1 MEIMED
7 TIESKIQHLDNQLV
21 NILEE
26 RLKLAKQ
33 MSQSGIIN
41 ENDFQIKLEG
51 KATTLILNSIF
62 KEFEKRIKKLNIK
75 SIVASG
81 PVIIH
86 NGKLLVD
93 KDLKDDFYKIPGG
106 TISPGTEDLEE
117 ACHRKAREGI
127 NAEIEI
133 IKPLHPKVLWEN
145 PQTKEKM
152 AILLVSYL
160 AKLKNPKEIRP
171 IEPIQEV
178 KWLDL
183 KDVDKW
189 KDQVSPYTQFLIE
202 KGDIK

>member
-1 MEIMED
+1 MEKMSD
-7 TIESKIQHLDNQLV
+7 TEQKIKQLDEQLAT
-21 NILEE
+21 ILEE
-26 RLKLAKQ
+26 RLNLVRQMDKNGLISEEEFQTKLK
-33 MSQSGIIN
+33 
-41 ENDFQIKLEG
+41 G

-62 KEFEKRIKKLNIK
+62 KEFEKRIKKLNMK

-81 PVIIH
+81 PVIIQ

-93 KDLKDDFYKIPGG
+93 KDLKDDFYKLPGG
-106 TISPGTEDLEE
+106 TLNAGTEDLEE
-117 ACHRKAREGI
+117 ACYRKARESV

-160 AKLKNPKEIRP
+160 ARLKNPEEIKP
-171 IEPIQEV
+171 IAPIQEI

-183 KDVDKW
+183 NKIEEW
-189 KDQVSPYTQFLIE
+189 KHQVSPYTQFLIE
-202 KGDIK
+202 KGDIR